1 MSAKKTVNPTNPDQ
15 ASRVM
20 KQPPVGKV
28 QVDTVT
34 LRKVTLA
41 ASVGS
46 GIEYFDLV
54 AYGAMAPILANEF
67 FPSSDPAV
75 GLLATF
81 AVFALAFVARPL
93 GGIFWGPLGDRIGR
107 KRTLAAII
115 IVMALSSAA
124 IGLLPGYAQ
133 IGALAPVLL
142 ILCRFGQGISAGG
155 EMPGAA
161 TLVGEY
167 ASDRRRGLQTSFLQW
182 GVTTGQI
189 VALIFVFALS
199 ATIPAADMQTWGWR
213 IPFLVALPLG
223 AIGLY
228 IRSRIDETPI
238 FEKIEQL
245 GGKIEHPLKTLL
257 SNARGW
263 KMLGRATLF
272 NLPVAVPAYLLL
284 TFMPAFLGSTVHLSS
299 TESLLAVTVAVCV
312 AMAVQPIGGLLSD
325 IFGRRPLL
333 IGLCL
338 IQLAA
343 AFPAFALVN
352 MGSFGSAL
360 AGLALLG
367 FIHGIATGLQSAP
380 VLESFPTTVRYTGYA
395 MALGLSTAL
404 LSGPTP
410 YVATWLVSASGS
422 HYAPVWLIVACAV
435 PSLIGAFFT
444 RETNNQ
450 PLPAR

>member
-1 MSAKKTVNPTNPDQ
+1 MSAKKAANIVGP
-15 ASRVM
+15 
-20 KQPPVGKV
+20 QPAVDAVSQPQDNKI
-28 QVDTVT
+28 QVDRAT
-34 LRKVTLA
+34 LRRVTLA

-54 AYGAMAPILANEF
+54 VYGAMAPILANVF
-67 FPSSDPAV
+67 FPNSDPTV

-124 IGLLPGYAQ
+124 IGILPGYAQ
-133 IGALAPVLL
+133 IGVLAPILL
-142 ILCRFGQGISAGG
+142 ILCRFAQGISAGG

-189 VALIFVFALS
+189 IALVFVFILS
-199 ATIPAADMQTWGWR
+199 AAVPSGDMQTWGWR

-228 IRSRIDETPI
+228 IRSRIDETPV
-238 FEKIEQL
+238 FEKIERV
-245 GGKIEHPLKTLL
+245 GGRTEHPMKTLL
-257 SNARGW
+257 GNVRGW
-263 KMLGRATLF
+263 RMLGRATLF
-272 NLPVAVPAYLLL
+272 NLPVSVPAYLLL

-299 TESLLAVTVAVCV
+299 AESLLAVTVAVVV

-333 IGLCL
+333 IALCL

-352 MGSFGSAL
+352 MGGFIPAL

-380 VLESFPTTVRYTGYA
+380 VLESFPTAIRYTGYA
-395 MALGLSTAL
+395 LALGLSTAL

-410 YVATWLVSASGS
+410 YLATWLVSASRS
-422 HYAPVWLIVACAV
+422 HFAPVWLIVACAV
-435 PSLIGAFFT
+435 PSLIGAFFIK
-444 RETNNQ
+444 ETNNR
-450 PLPAR
+450 PLITL